1 MQHGRMLLFF
11 MPLRS
16 PQCYKVMMFEDK
28 PVRPRVSGQADLLSQ
43 LNMMTRALLASP
55 LRARLLG
62 IGGAIFIVIAATTY
76 AQIRLNRW
84 NEPFYDALA
93 RRDLHTFFIQL
104 GVFAAIVSVLLVLN
118 VMQRFLSETMK
129 LWLRQGLTQDLV
141 QEWLKPHRASRL
153 SEAGAIGI
161 NPDQRMH
168 EDARHLTELSG
179 DLGVELMQ
187 ATVLVVTF
195 ICVLWRVSGSVS
207 LIVFGHQYVIS
218 GYMVWAAIAYAISA
232 SVVSYWV
239 GRSLV
244 PRNAQRYQRESEL
257 RAALMRTNEH
267 ILAVQVRGRSLDTAR
282 RKILDRL
289 NGVLAAMW
297 RLVFGLT
304 NLTWVT
310 AGYGWLMLVAP
321 ILVAAP
327 AYFGGTLTFGGMMM
341 AVGAFNQVQLSL
353 RWYVD
358 NFSSI
363 ADWRAT
369 LLRVAEF
376 RRALI
381 ACDALEHVESPE
393 KTHA

>member
-1 MQHGRMLLFF
+1 
-11 MPLRS
+11 
-16 PQCYKVMMFEDK
+16 MFEDK
-28 PVRPRVSGQADLLSQ
+28 PARSRISGKADLPSQ
-43 LNMMTRALLASP
+43 LNMMIRALLASP
-55 LRARLLG
+55 MRNRLFA
-62 IGGAIFIVIAATTY
+62 IGLAVFLVIVATTY

-84 NEPFYDALA
+84 NQPFYDALA
-93 RRDLHTFFIQL
+93 RRDLHGFFVQL
-104 GVFAAIVSVLLVLN
+104 TVFAIITGNLLVLN
-118 VMQRFLSETMK
+118 VLQRFLSETMK
-129 LWLRQGLTQDLV
+129 LWLRQGLTHDLIR
-141 QEWLKPHRASRL
+141 EWLKPDRARRL

-187 ATVLVVTF
+187 STVLVTTF
-195 ICVLWRVSGSVS
+195 IYVLWRISGSIAFK
-207 LIVFGHQYVIS
+207 LFGHVFVIS
-218 GYMVWAAIAYAISA
+218 GYMVWAAVGYAVSA
-232 SVVSYWV
+232 SLLSYWV

-267 ILAVQVRGRSLDTAR
+267 LAAIEVRERGLHAAR

-289 NGVLAAMW
+289 NGVLGATW

-304 NLTWVT
+304 NLTWIT

-327 AYFGGTLTFGGMMM
+327 AYFNGALTFGGLMM

-353 RWYVD
+353 RWYID
-358 NFSSI
+358 NFSQI
-363 ADWRAT
+363 ADWHAT
-369 LLRVAEF
+369 LRRVAEF

-381 ACDALEHVESPE
+381 ECDGLEPPPKEA
-393 KTHA
+393 HA

>member
-1 MQHGRMLLFF
+1 M
-11 MPLRS
+11 
-16 PQCYKVMMFEDK
+16 VENK
-28 PVRPRVSGQADLLSQ
+28 PARTRISGQADLLSQ
-43 LNMMTRALLASP
+43 LDMMIRALLSSP
-55 LRARLLG
+55 LRNRLFL
-62 IGGAIFIVIAATTY
+62 IGGAIFLVIAATTY

-84 NEPFYDALA
+84 NQPFYDALA
-93 RRDLHTFFIQL
+93 RRDLHAFFVQL
-104 GVFAAIVSVLLVLN
+104 TVFAVIVAVLLVLN
-118 VMQRFLSETMK
+118 VAQRFLSETMK

-141 QEWLKPHRASRL
+141 QEWLKPHRALRL
-153 SEAGAIGI
+153 SEAGPIGI

-179 DLGVELMQ
+179 TLGVELMQ
-187 ATVLVVTF
+187 ATVLVLTF
-195 ICVLWRVSGSVS
+195 IGVLWRISGSFS
-207 LIVFGHQYVIS
+207 LPLFGHVYVIS
-218 GYMVWAAIAYAISA
+218 GYMVWAAFAYAISA
-232 SVVSYWV
+232 SLVSYWV

-244 PRNAQRYQRESEL
+244 PRNSQRYQRESEL
-257 RAALMRTNEH
+257 RAALMRTNDH
-267 ILAVQVRGRSLDTAR
+267 LVAVQAHGRSLDIAR

-289 NGVLAAMW
+289 NGVLGAMW

-304 NLTWVT
+304 NLTWIT

-327 AYFGGTLTFGGMMM
+327 AYFRGALTFGGMMM
-341 AVGAFNQVQLSL
+341 AVGAFNQLQLSL
-353 RWYVD
+353 RWYID

-376 RRALI
+376 RRALVE
-381 ACDALEHVESPE
+381 CDALGPVKPQE

>member
-1 MQHGRMLLFF
+1 VAVAGSLPHRGAGARAAVL
-11 MPLRS
+11 
-16 PQCYKVMMFEDK
+16 
-28 PVRPRVSGQADLLSQ
+28 DL
-43 LNMMTRALLASP
+43 
-55 LRARLLG
+55 
-62 IGGAIFIVIAATTY
+62 I
-76 AQIRLNRW
+76 
-84 NEPFYDALA
+84 
-93 RRDLHTFFIQL
+93 H
-104 GVFAAIVSVLLVLN
+104 
-118 VMQRFLSETMK
+118 
-129 LWLRQGLTQDLV
+129 
-141 QEWLKPHRASRL
+141 EWLKPERARRL
-153 SEAGAIGI
+153 SEAGAVGI

-195 ICVLWRVSGSVS
+195 VYVLWRISGSFTFR
-207 LIVFGHQYVIS
+207 LFGHSFVIS
-218 GYMVWAAIAYAISA
+218 GYMVWAAIGYALSA
-232 SVVSYWV
+232 SLLSYWV

-267 ILAVQVRGRSLDTAR
+267 IATIEASERGLNMAR
-282 RKILDRL
+282 RKILERL
-289 NGVLAAMW
+289 NGVLGATW

-304 NLTWVT
+304 NLTWIT

-327 AYFGGTLTFGGMMM
+327 AYFSGALTFGGMMM

-363 ADWRAT
+363 ADWHAT

-376 RRALI
+376 RRALVE
-381 ACDALEHVESPE
+381 CDVVGQVRSPE
-393 KTHA
+393 DAHA